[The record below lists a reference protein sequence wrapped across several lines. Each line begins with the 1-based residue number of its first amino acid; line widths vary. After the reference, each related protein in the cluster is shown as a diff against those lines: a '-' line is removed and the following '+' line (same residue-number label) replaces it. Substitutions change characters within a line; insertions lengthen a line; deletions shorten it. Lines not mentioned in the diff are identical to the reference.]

1 MEMVHADRA
10 SARIP
15 DAVHAPRRQGYGR
28 QTMLSA
34 RTAAADTPS
43 ALLPVA
49 ATGQLRLGTL
59 TLIRWFA
66 VLGQAGALLVV
77 YFGLG
82 FELPLGPAMTVVGA
96 SALLNFVLSLRRPA
110 GARLSDRAAAWFLAY
125 DIAQLAVLLYMTG
138 GLENPFALL
147 LLAPIT
153 VSATILSLR
162 STAALCGFSLICI
175 AVLAVWHLPLPWSA
189 PGFSLPPIYV
199 LGGWISLALGIIFFA
214 SYTWRVAQEARR
226 MSDALSATQL
236 ALAREQQLSALGGLA
251 AAAAHE
257 LGSPLGTIAVAAR
270 EIARDLPSDSP
281 HAEDVNLLISETARC
296 RDILA
301 ALAHRQEEDVGSPL
315 AQLPLAALVEAA
327 AAPHLDERVEFQVVV
342 TPKQDDGTPEMLHV
356 ARSSELLHG
365 LGNLI
370 QNAVQFART
379 RVEVRIDWDDSQIT
393 AVVADDGPGI
403 PARVL
408 EQIGEPYVSLRAQPA
423 QHMGLGIFIANT
435 LLQRTGA
442 DIMFDNRA
450 EGGAQVTVRWPRAA
464 LQLPAQE
471 QELSNVE

>member
-1 MEMVHADRA
+1 MRTA
-10 SARIP
+10 SADDITDSTVAR
-15 DAVHAPRRQGYGR
+15 APRMASGLGR
-28 QTMLSA
+28 QRGLNVTPAL
-34 RTAAADTPS
+34 DTPP
-43 ALLPVA
+43 LLPVA

-59 TLIRWFA
+59 TLIRWVA

-96 SALLNFVLSLRRPA
+96 SALLNFVLALRRPA
-110 GARLSDRAAAWFLAY
+110 GARLSDRAAALFLAY
-125 DIAQLAVLLYMTG
+125 DIGQLAVLLYMTG

-162 STAALCGFSLICI
+162 STLALCAFSLICI
-175 AVLAVWHLPLPWSA
+175 AVLAVWHLPLPWST

-226 MSDALSATQL
+226 MSDALAATQL

-270 EIARDLPSDSP
+270 EIARDLPPDSP

-301 ALAHRQEEDVGSPL
+301 ELAHRPEDDANSPL
-315 AQLPLAALVEAA
+315 TLLPLSALVETA
-327 AAPHLDERVEFQVVV
+327 AAPHLEDRIDFRIDAAARESGEPIDAPQIVRS
-342 TPKQDDGTPEMLHV
+342 PELI
-356 ARSSELLHG
+356 HG

-379 RVEVRIDWDDSQIT
+379 RVDVAIEWDQSEI
-393 AVVADDGPGI
+393 VMVIFDDGRGF

-408 EQIGEPYVSLRAQPA
+408 EQIGEPYVSLRAPQK
-423 QHMGLGIFIANT
+423 QHMGLGIFIAKT

-442 DIMFDNRA
+442 DIVFDNRR
-450 EGGAQVTVRWPRAA
+450 EGGARVAVRWPRAA
-464 LQLPAQE
+464 LERMAQE
-471 QELSNVE
+471 QESQNVG

>member
-1 MEMVHADRA
+1 MAMAQSDGGTAKKSRSHGSRT
-10 SARIP
+10 S
-15 DAVHAPRRQGYGR
+15 GGLGR
-28 QTMLSA
+28 KEVLSGE
-34 RTAAADTPS
+34 RTPPHGSS
-43 ALLPVA
+43 ALLPIA
-49 ATGQLRLGTL
+49 ATGHLRLGTL

-82 FELPLGPAMTVVGA
+82 FALPLGPAMTVVGA
-96 SALLNFVLSLRRPA
+96 SALLNFVLSLRRPG

-162 STAALCGFSLICI
+162 STLALCALSLICI
-175 AVLAVWHLPLPWSA
+175 AVLAIWHLPLPWSA
-189 PGFSLPPIYV
+189 PGFRLPPIYV

-226 MSDALSATQL
+226 MSDALATTQL

-301 ALAHRQEEDVGSPL
+301 ALAHRPEDDTGSPFTR
-315 AQLPLAALVEAA
+315 LPIVALVETA
-327 AAPHLDERVEFQVVV
+327 AAPHLDDRIDFRVSAAPTDEDASADMPQIVRS
-342 TPKQDDGTPEMLHV
+342 PELI
-356 ARSSELLHG
+356 HG

-370 QNAVQFART
+370 QNAVQFARS
-379 RVEVRIDWDDSQIT
+379 RVDLAIEWDDAFLTI
-393 AVVADDGPGI
+393 VVGDDGQGF

-408 EQIGEPYVSLRAQPA
+408 EQIGEPYVSLRDQQE
-423 QHMGLGIFIANT
+423 QHMGLGIFIAKT

-442 DIMFDNRA
+442 DIMFDNRLD
-450 EGGAQVTVRWPRAA
+450 GGAQVSVRWPWAA
-464 LQLPAQE
+464 LESQARE
-471 QELSNVE
+471 QEFANVE